1 MVDTS
6 LTTNSI
12 SLESGLITLS
22 INTSPTLL
30 ASPAAAA
37 YSIHLDHLVTL
48 HFLDPIKFDLV
59 KALIDSG
66 DAYSI
71 ITNPANGKLQVE
83 MRQTISDICMDG
95 LYSCAIRND
104 IIGGAV
110 VNPYSVYPFATG
122 FGTSDD
128 SAAVGWITTNLL
140 GANEFATELATN
152 MTAIVNQRYNIN
164 NKGNQAW
171 YINPGYKW
179 AGDNSAISDKVII
192 IAVMVLDDGV
202 NFGNRRLLSVVESHT
217 GTPATPVKSVGRN
230 LLEVLTPVS
239 DTQKVID
246 ALAQIAGN
254 GRTGAITPIDFEVD
268 VAEQLAN
275 ILTMTNTSWAA
286 FQLKILGRFSSAYTE
301 PSIVQMLGDR
311 LTANILKVCE
321 SCFRAIPVFNNLMAT
336 NSLDPVPVTSGR
348 RLLQNAPTL
357 VTYNGTV
364 TVMVAYTDPTEM
376 FKFSEMFNAVLNP
389 VYTSPINDE
398 LTLQDFVNDAGNMQF
413 VLYDIAL
420 ISNHTSITITD
431 IVDFDMEK
439 NHAGH
444 NHTHPDKHTD
454 IDKLIDQY
462 LKEGAGSCVRPFRD
476 YPIILFVFLLASML
490 IGGNE

>member
-6 LTTNSI
+6 LTSSSI
-12 SLESGLITLS
+12 SLESGLITMS

-71 ITNPANGKLQVE
+71 ITNPVSGKLQVE
-83 MRQTISDICMDG
+83 MRQTISDICIDG

-152 MTAIVNQRYNIN
+152 MTAIVNQKYNIN

-202 NFGNRRLLSVVESHT
+202 NFGNRRLLSVVESST
-217 GTPATPVKSVGRN
+217 KAVAAPVKSTGRN
-230 LLEVLTPVS
+230 LLTTFTPES
-239 DTQKVID
+239 DEQKIMD
-246 ALAQIAGN
+246 ALQQIAGN
-254 GRTGAITPIDFEVD
+254 GRTGAITPIDFNVEVTQ
-268 VAEQLAN
+268 ELAN
-275 ILTMTNTSWAA
+275 ILTMSNSSWAA
-286 FQLKILGRFSSAYTE
+286 FQLKLLGKFSSSYTE
-301 PSIVQMLGDR
+301 ASIVQMLGQR
-311 LTANILKVCE
+311 LTDNIATLCA
-321 SCFRAIPVFNNLMAT
+321 SCARAIPVFNNLMAT
-336 NSLDPVPVTSGR
+336 TSTDPVPVTAGR

-357 VTYNGTV
+357 TTYNGTV
-364 TVMVAYTDPTEM
+364 TILVSYTNPDEV
-376 FKFSEMFNAVLNP
+376 FKYSQLFSAIVNP
-389 VYTSPINDE
+389 VYAENDGE
-398 LTLQDFVNDAGNMQF
+398 STIQDYLNTAGNMQF
-413 VLYDIAL
+413 VLYDLAL
-420 ISNHTSITITD
+420 ISNHTDVTVMD
-431 IVDFDMEK
+431 IVDFDMDRR
-439 NHAGH
+439 HADH
-444 NHTHPDKHTD
+444 NHTHGDRHSD
-454 IDKLIDQY
+454 IDKLLDQY

-476 YPIILFVFLLASML
+476 YPIILFVFLLVSMM
-490 IGGNE
+490 IGNNE